1 MSKKA
6 KKLGL
11 SILVRL
17 IIGACVAGLLLT
29 FTPSGRRLV
38 NSWAYSLQKA
48 EDATGYDTRRQVE
61 ESCRAMQASYQADRL
76 TYLQYANGN
85 QEEKSWA
92 AAAKTRANKT
102 AAMYNEYV
110 LKNSFVWEGN
120 VPKDL
125 LCQLDYIEEAEDG
138 NN

>member
-1 MSKKA
+1 MSKQARTRA
-6 KKLGL
+6 K
-11 SILVRL
+11 IALV
-17 IIGACVAGLLLT
+17 IFVATVLLLE
-29 FTPSGRRLV
+29 FTPAGREVLNR
-38 NSWAYSLQKA
+38 WAYSLYKA
-48 EDATGYDTRRQVE
+48 DDSVSYQTLKEVED
-61 ESCRAMQASYQADRL
+61 SCRAMQASYEADSL
-76 TYLQYANGN
+76 AYYQYAKGSD
-85 QEEKSWA
+85 EERKWA